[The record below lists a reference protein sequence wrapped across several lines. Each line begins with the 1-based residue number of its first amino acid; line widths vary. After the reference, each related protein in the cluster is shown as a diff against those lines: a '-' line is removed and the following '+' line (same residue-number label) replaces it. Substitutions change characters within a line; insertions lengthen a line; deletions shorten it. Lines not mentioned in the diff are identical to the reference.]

1 MTDRFKQIS
10 EWVAKAADAF
20 MAQNSDSILMGL
32 IDKQLREQG
41 LQADAISIEIVKRNI
56 KILILVPDNINH
68 SIEGL
73 VGNKEGDEYSS
84 FKEPFDAL
92 SEERFLDILNFQ
104 LSPQRA
110 YSN

>member
-1 MTDRFKQIS
+1 MNNRFKQIS

-32 IDKQLREQG
+32 VNKKLREQG
-41 LQADAISIEIVKRNI
+41 IQADAISIEIVKRNI
-56 KILILVPDNINH
+56 KILILVPDDTNH

-73 VGNKEGDEYSS
+73 VGNKEGNEYSS

-92 SEERFLDILNFQ
+92 SEERFLEILNFE
-104 LSPQRA
+104 LSPDRA